1 MLLKKKMLTVL
12 ALSLFVSTLS
22 PAAIAKPTEYDLVI
36 RHLKTKYKAK
46 KVGIPFMSLA
56 RAIVAVARPAGVKAF
71 KITVFKGLQFSR
83 ENLDREM
90 QAALRETFSA
100 EWIPILRIRSREGQQ
115 AYMYMRESGQDIK
128 INLVTIDKENA
139 AVIRATFNPDKL
151 IEFMNNPKVFGISLG
166 DDKPDKPKDDKPTPQ
181 PETAAAPPETPPS
194 NQ

>member
-12 ALSLFVSTLS
+12 ALSLLVFSLS

-36 RHLKTKYKAK
+36 RHLRTKYKAK

-56 RAIVAVARPAGVKAF
+56 RAIVAIAHPAGVKAF

-90 QAALRETFSA
+90 QTALRETFGP
-100 EWIPILRIRSREGQQ
+100 EWEPILRVRSREGEQV
-115 AYMYMRESGQDIK
+115 YMYMRESGQDVK

-139 AVIRATFNPDKL
+139 AVIRATFDPDKL
-151 IEFMNNPKVFGISLG
+151 IEFMNNPRIFGISLN
-166 DDKPDKPKDDKPTPQ
+166 DDKPKDNKPTP
-181 PETAAAPPETPPS
+181 PPGTF
-194 NQ
+194 